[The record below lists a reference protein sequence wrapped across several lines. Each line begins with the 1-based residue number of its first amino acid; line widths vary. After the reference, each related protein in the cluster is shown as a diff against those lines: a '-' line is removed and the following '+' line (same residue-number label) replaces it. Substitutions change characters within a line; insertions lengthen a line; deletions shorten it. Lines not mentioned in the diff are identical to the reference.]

1 MDIIFKHEVS
11 QNMYREFFSV
21 HTHPFCEI
29 FFMMN
34 GNGSYVV
41 EGHEYAIYPNSM
53 IILRP
58 GEMHRAE
65 IAPGCD
71 YERCYLHFTEETV
84 LELDPE
90 GKLLA
95 PFNDR
100 LIGEKNFYGQQI
112 MNTSFMKEILLSA
125 EKMIAGNPG
134 ESNKLYHY
142 LFVIL
147 KEIYNSFKS
156 EKFTGDTDEN
166 NYDKL
171 MYEIIQYINQNI
183 CDDQSVSD
191 IEKKFFISRPVLN
204 KRFKRATG
212 TTVWDYIITKRVV
225 LADRLISAGESPT
238 QAAFVCGYNDYSAF
252 YRAYRKVF
260 NRSPRKSFESKNEK

>member
-1 MDIIFKHEVS
+1 MDIIFEHRV
-11 QNMYREFFSV
+11 NRDMYRDYFSV
-21 HTHPFCEI
+21 HTHPFYEI

-34 GNGSYVV
+34 GSGSYVV

-65 IAPGCD
+65 ISSGGD
-71 YERCYLHFTEETV
+71 YERCYLHFDEETV
-84 LELDPE
+84 LRLDP
-90 GKLLA
+90 KLLA
-95 PFNDR
+95 PFNNR

-112 MNTSFMKEILLSA
+112 MDTSYMRQILLSA
-125 EKMIAGNPG
+125 EKMLASTP
-134 ESNKLYHY
+134 EVTYKLSHY

-147 KEIYNSFKS
+147 QEIYSGFQS
-156 EKFTGDTDEN
+156 EKFASGTGESSYDE
-166 NYDKL
+166 L
-171 MYEIIQYINQNI
+171 MYEIIRYINQNL

-191 IEKKFFISRPVLN
+191 IEKKFYISRPILN

-212 TTVWDYIITKRVV
+212 TTVWDYIITKRIV

-238 QAAFVCGYNDYSAF
+238 QAAYACGYNDYSAF
-252 YRAYRKVF
+252 YRAYRKVL
-260 NRSPRKSFESKNEK
+260 NRSPGRSIENTSEK

>member
-1 MDIIFKHEVS
+1 MDIIFEHKVNR
-11 QNMYREFFSV
+11 NMNREYFSV
-21 HTHPFCEI
+21 HTHPFFEI

-34 GNGSYVV
+34 GSGSYVV

-65 IAPGCD
+65 ISSGGD

-84 LELDPE
+84 LLLDPE

-112 MNTSFMKEILLSA
+112 MDTSFMREILLSA
-125 EKMIAGNPG
+125 EKMIAGTPEG
-134 ESNKLYHY
+134 TGKLHHY

-147 KEIYNSFKS
+147 QEIHNSFQS
-156 EKFTGDTDEN
+156 EKFASGTGEN
-166 NYDKL
+166 NYDEL

-191 IEKKFFISRPVLN
+191 IEKKFYISRPVLN

-212 TTVWDYIITKRVV
+212 TTVWDYIITKRIV

-238 QAAFVCGYNDYSAF
+238 QAAYACGYNDYSAF
-252 YRAYRKVF
+252 YRAYRKVL
-260 NRSPRKSFESKNEK
+260 NRSPRRSFENKSEK